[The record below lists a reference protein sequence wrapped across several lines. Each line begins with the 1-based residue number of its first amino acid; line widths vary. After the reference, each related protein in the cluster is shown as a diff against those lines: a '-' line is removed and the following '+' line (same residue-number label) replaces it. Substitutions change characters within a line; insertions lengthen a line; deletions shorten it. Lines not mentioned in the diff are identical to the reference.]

1 MFDVIE
7 KMRLPLSRVAAA
19 AGLLL
24 LCSTT
29 SHWDEQHSPVAFI
42 LFLIGMILVA
52 IASLGRMW
60 CSLYIAGYK
69 DQKLITQGPY
79 SLCRNPLYFFSMLG
93 GIGVGFSTET
103 LVFPLLLALLFAIY
117 YPFVIKS
124 EEIRLARFFGAD
136 FTDYKKRVSAFFP
149 RFSAFDEPEQYV
161 VNPGVYRHHIFSALW
176 FIWIVG
182 ILEVFEGLKEI
193 GLIGSLWTIY

>member
-1 MFDVIE
+1 MNIFIA
-7 KMRLPLSRVAAA
+7 RLRIPITRIA
-19 AGLLL
+19 AGIGLFF

-29 SHWDEQHSPVAFI
+29 SYWDTKNSAVSFV
-42 LFLIGMILVA
+42 LFLIGMFLVA

-103 LVFPLLLALLFAIY
+103 LIFPILLTLLFSIY

-124 EEIRLARFFGAD
+124 EELRLERFFGAD
-136 FTDYKKRVSAFFP
+136 FIAYKKRVPAFLP
-149 RFSAFDEPEQYV
+149 RFSGFDEPEQYV
-161 VNPGVYRHHIFSALW
+161 VNPGTYRHHIFSALW
-176 FIWIVG
+176 FIWVVG
-182 ILEVFEGLKEI
+182 ILEALEGLKEI